1 MIQMMVDT
9 LQQPAVLWMVLGG
22 AVCAVLFEAYKTSP
36 DALWGD
42 ILGDESND

>member
-1 MIQMMVDT
+1 MINMMVEA
-9 LQQPAVLWMVLGG
+9 LQQPVVLWMVLAG
-22 AVCAVLFEAYKTSP
+22 AVLAVLFEAYKASP